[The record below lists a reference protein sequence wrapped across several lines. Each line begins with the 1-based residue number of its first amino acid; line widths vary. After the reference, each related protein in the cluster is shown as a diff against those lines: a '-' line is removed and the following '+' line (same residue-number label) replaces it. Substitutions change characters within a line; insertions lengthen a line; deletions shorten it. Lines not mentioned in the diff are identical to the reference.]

1 MALRERTDSFIE
13 YLQARSE
20 ATTRGPARHPQGM
33 CILSGQLLRQ
43 NLKEYLD
50 REGIPT
56 APLAHFTTIEE
67 LAADLLEPTN
77 EPHRMLAEGVRD
89 RLIEGILAA
98 VDPQPQNAVAA
109 LDDYDVLRSRE
120 RDALEQIARRVP
132 YAEEDTRETLL
143 TELDD
148 YFRWT
153 DAATNVTPAMEA
165 LVDADNR
172 FAQQQTNRSMS
183 AFRGIERL
191 IETRL
196 DTHSIDR
203 QQSRSHLVH
212 AARDHVSE
220 QWTSQF
226 VHVDWIAVAGISV
239 FDNPTLK
246 FLAAIASEP
255 SAPDVVVFNGFGS
268 DQYNAARFDALP
280 VETSHDTPEQ
290 AVPEMDSPAAAT
302 LFRATS
308 AAPDDIPETVSFT
321 EAPTDQRAVERVA
334 TDVREL
340 VQEGVHPRDI
350 LIVAPDAG
358 LYQSLVEHAF
368 ETVEVPVHVE
378 TRRPY
383 ANIPAYRCFQTF
395 VEVIDAVAND
405 EPITFD
411 ELVDPLRLGY
421 CPRGNQGYRW
431 PIDGRSFTKVE
442 QELHRKQR
450 YYNRNPSR
458 YENQGITFATW
469 QELIDEIPHWTGP
482 WEAVNEYLEDIA
494 ELADSPPETGEAL
507 ADLFGGYLGT
517 YIFQTVD
524 HEQSLYT
531 GPAIDNTRTT
541 LSEIH
546 PTSEAERVRDA
557 LDDVGA
563 HYDRVQTLFDA
574 PASWREIGRAFAAAV
589 GGQTYGKRHLD
600 QYAVPV
606 VDAGNAYFR
615 EADHLYLIGMD
626 ADVFPGEAPTA
637 TFLHNEVR
645 RTVHERASGGESPF
659 HHLDSRAT
667 VYSEALDFYQAALST
682 ASPGTEITLVHT
694 YRDERGNDIS
704 WSPFVDLFDVGAKT
718 VDEGPVD
725 RISVGDWIPS
735 PETGQETW
743 DELANRI
750 APRERLRMLLY
761 NAHRDTPDTDP
772 AVTATDLDSI
782 VGTLATKPLSD
793 LILPRVERYHSPPT
807 SVTIEPDEPAFA
819 DTSLGTATGDP
830 LFPHE
835 LDLASQCGL
844 KYYYYQFLYNYTGG
858 EPERA
863 EIPKYYSGNP
873 HYRLG
878 ELPYIVRENYADPRY
893 VEKWK
898 TIVTTLLPDRQSRT
912 NGLAQFDSNAELREW
927 VEQEPT
933 FESYDLN
940 TIYQNLQ
947 GERRLVE
954 AERSAGITRTW
965 EWRDGGTVTIDGHV
979 LGVPSYRVD
988 TIADG
993 GSTYAIPT
1001 FFTRFSNRG
1010 RSALKACF
1018 DGAIWEVDERT
1029 GELCL
1034 DCGNGDSCPYHSK
1047 YVLDHRM
1054 LAGHRY
1060 ETDVHDQ
1067 TVIGIAMQEQYAG
1080 PTDGH
1085 RVVALQTNHM
1095 DRVHGDGENEF
1106 EQLVPRGYPGNWTD
1120 SVTDWEQ
1127 NFTTMADTLDADG
1140 PITLDAN
1147 SALVNQDD
1155 CLDCV
1160 YRDLCAIPDSG
1171 VNLQ

>member
-1 MALRERTDSFIE
+1 MALRARTDSFIE

-20 ATTRGPARHPQGM
+20 ATNRTPARHPQGM

-43 NLKEYLD
+43 NLKDHLD

-67 LAADLLEPTN
+67 LATDLLEPTDD
-77 EPHRMLAEGVRD
+77 PHRMLAGGVRD
-89 RLIEGILAA
+89 RLVEGILAA
-98 VDPQPQNAVAA
+98 VDPQPPDEVVPPE
-109 LDDYDVLRSRE
+109 DDDVLGSRE
-120 RDALEQIARRVP
+120 RNALAELASRLP
-132 YAEEDTRETLL
+132 YTEEDTRETLL

-153 DAATNVTPAMEA
+153 DAATDVSPAMEA
-165 LVDADNR
+165 LVAADNR

-183 AFRGIERL
+183 AFRGIERF
-191 IETRL
+191 IKARL
-196 DTHSIDR
+196 ETHSIDR

-220 QWTSQF
+220 QWTAQF
-226 VHVDWIAVAGISV
+226 SHVDWIAVSGISV
-239 FDNPTLK
+239 FDNPTLR
-246 FLAAIASEP
+246 FLATIASEP
-255 SAPDVVVFNGFGS
+255 SAPDVVVFNGSGS
-268 DQYNAARFDALP
+268 NQYNAARFDALP
-280 VETSHDTPEQ
+280 VETSHETPEQ
-290 AVPEMDSPAAAT
+290 VLPDLESSAAAT

-308 AAPDDIPETVSFT
+308 AAPEDVPEAVSFT

-334 TDVREL
+334 TEVREL

-358 LYQSLVEHAF
+358 SYQSLIEQAF

-383 ANIPAYRCFQTF
+383 VNIPAYRCFQTF
-395 VEVIDAVAND
+395 VEVVDAVAND

-421 CPRGNQGYRW
+421 CPRGSQGYRW

-442 QELHRKQR
+442 QEIHRKQQF
-450 YYNRNPSR
+450 YNRDPDR
-458 YENQGITFATW
+458 YEDQGITFETW
-469 QELIDEIPHWTGP
+469 RDLIDEIPHWTGP

-494 ELADSPPETGEAL
+494 ALADSPPETGEAL
-507 ADLFGGYLGT
+507 TDLFGRYLGT
-517 YIFQTVD
+517 YVFQTVD
-524 HEQSLYT
+524 HERSLYT
-531 GPAIDNTRTT
+531 GPAIDTTRTT

-546 PTSEAERVRDA
+546 PTSEAERVRNA

-574 PASWREIGRAFAAAV
+574 PASWQEIARAFATTI

-615 EADHLYLIGMD
+615 EADHLYLLGMD
-626 ADVFPGEAPTA
+626 ADVFPGEAPTS

-645 RTVHERASGGESPF
+645 RTVHDRAAGGETPY
-659 HHLDSRAT
+659 HHLDSRET

-682 ASPGTEITLVHT
+682 ASPETEITLVHT
-694 YRDERGNDIS
+694 YHDGRGNDIS
-704 WSPFVDLFDVGAKT
+704 WSPFVDLFDVDEEPT
-718 VDEGPVD
+718 DEGPVD
-725 RISVGDWIPS
+725 RISVGDWIPQRES
-735 PETGQETW
+735 GGESWQ
-743 DELANRI
+743 ELANRI

-761 NAHRDTPDTDP
+761 QAHRDTPEDDP
-772 AVTATDLDSI
+772 EVTAAHLDTI
-782 VGTLATKPLSD
+782 VDTLATQPLSD
-793 LILPRVERYHSPPT
+793 LILPRVDRYHTPPT
-807 SVTIEPDEPAFA
+807 AVTIEPDEPAFA
-819 DTSLGTATGDP
+819 DTSLEAVTGDP

-863 EIPKYYSGNP
+863 KIPKYYSGNP

-898 TIVTTLLPDRQSRT
+898 QIVTNLLPDRQSRT
-912 NGLAQFDSNAELREW
+912 DGLAQFDSDEELREW

-933 FESYDLN
+933 FDSYDLN

-947 GERRLVE
+947 GERQLVE
-954 AERSAGITRTW
+954 AELSAGITRTW
-965 EWRDGGTVTIDGHV
+965 DWRDGGTVTVDGHV
-979 LGVPSYRVD
+979 LGVPAYRVD
-988 TIADG
+988 TIDDG
-993 GSTYAIPT
+993 ESTYAIPT
-1001 FFTRFSNRG
+1001 FFTRFSKRG
-1010 RSALKACF
+1010 MSALKACF
-1018 DGAIWEVDERT
+1018 DGAIWEADERT

-1034 DCGNGDSCPYHSK
+1034 NCGSGDSCQYHSK
-1047 YVLDHRM
+1047 YVIDHRM

-1080 PTDGH
+1080 PTDGD
-1085 RVVALQTNHM
+1085 RVVALQTNHT
-1095 DRVHGDGENEF
+1095 DRIHGDDDTEF
-1106 EQLVPRGYPGNWTD
+1106 EQLVARGYPNGWTD
-1120 SVTDWEQ
+1120 NVSDWEQ
-1127 NFTTMADTLDADG
+1127 NFTTMADTLEADG
-1140 PITLDAN
+1140 PITLEAN
-1147 SALVNQDD
+1147 STLVNQDD

-1171 VNLQ
+1171 VNIQ